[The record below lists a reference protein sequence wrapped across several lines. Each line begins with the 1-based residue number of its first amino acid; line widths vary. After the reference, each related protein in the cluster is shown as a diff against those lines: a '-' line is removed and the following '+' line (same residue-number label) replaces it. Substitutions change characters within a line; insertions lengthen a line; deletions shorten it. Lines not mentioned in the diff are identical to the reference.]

1 MFAKDVALRAGADS
15 ISLLRLTD
23 FALKP
28 CAGCHRCL
36 QPERRCRIQD
46 DLYFILEK
54 MKGFDGI
61 IFSIPTY
68 VLGPVG

>member
-1 MFAKDVALRAGADS
+1 MVLGLSLLIVAGSYRRLGNCEMFAKDVALRAGADS

-36 QPERRCRIQD
+36 RSAAAASRTICT
-46 DLYFILEK
+46 LFLK
-54 MKGFDGI
+54 K
-61 IFSIPTY
+61 
-68 VLGPVG
+68 